1 MRGVVTIFLI
11 LCIYFII
18 CLNYGFFFFEYSDL
32 DMDINKK
39 ELREDGSRK
48 GFSHDIRKCSH

>member
-18 CLNYGFFFFEYSDL
+18 CLNYGFFFFYEYGDL
-32 DMDINKK
+32 DINKK